1 MSLINGMGS
10 FFGLDIG
17 NSGIRLV
24 ELRNSG
30 NQMQL
35 VNYALVP
42 VDSRLLLSD
51 SPADLQ
57 KVAVIVK
64 QLVAQ
69 AKTSNNNV
77 AVNLPSSRVFTTIVD
92 MDKLSPEELAKTIK
106 YQADTL
112 IPTPVETSKIDWA
125 LLGQSP
131 VAENKIEVLI
141 SSVSNSYIERLVDMI
156 ENIGLNVVAFEPDS
170 IAMTRA
176 LLPNNQVEPSIVLD
190 IGAVSSDLVIS
201 MNGGPRLIRSIP
213 IGIESMVRTVSEN
226 LSIDGQQAQEFV
238 YKFGLAKDKID
249 GQIFNALTM
258 ATENLFAEIDKSIKF
273 FQNRYKNTT
282 IKFFYVTGGASVI
295 PEFPLY
301 VANRYGI
308 KVEIGNAWTNISI
321 PENKRNDLLAV
332 ASQFS
337 VAAGLAE
344 RLP

>member
-1 MSLINGMGS
+1 MSLINGIGG

-24 ELRNSG
+24 EVRGSG
-30 NQMQL
+30 KQMQL

-42 VDSRLLLSD
+42 VDSHLILSD

-57 KVAVIVK
+57 KVASIVK
-64 QLVAQ
+64 QLVLQ
-69 AKTSNNNV
+69 AKTSSKNV
-77 AVNLPSSRVFTTIVD
+77 AVNLPSARVFTTIVD
-92 MDKLSPEELAKTIK
+92 MEKLSPDELAKSIK

-131 VAENKIEVLI
+131 VDNNKIEVLI
-141 SSVSNSYIERLVDMI
+141 SSVPNSYIERLVDMI

-170 IAMTRA
+170 IAMARA
-176 LLPNNQVEPSIVLD
+176 LLPTNQVEPSVVLD

-213 IGIESMVRTVSEN
+213 IGIEGMVRMVSEN
-226 LSIDGQQAQEFV
+226 LSIETNQAQEFV
-238 YKFGLAKDKID
+238 YKFGLSKDKVE
-249 GQIFNALTM
+249 GQIFNALTI

-273 FQNRYKNTT
+273 FQNRYKNTAL
-282 IKFFYVTGGASVI
+282 KYFYVTGGASVI

-301 VANRYGI
+301 IANRYGI

-332 ASQFS
+332 ANQFS

-344 RLP
+344 RSL